1 MVAELQ
7 EQLAESKVTIALT
20 AGARHW
26 LAQRGFDP
34 HYGARPLRRL
44 IMKEIGDVLAD
55 AILFGELAKGGKA
68 KVGARKGELSFSFD
82 A

>member
-7 EQLAESKVTIALT
+7 EQLAESRVSIALT
-20 AGARHW
+20 AGARRW

-55 AILFGELAKGGKA
+55 AILFGELSKGGKA
-68 KVGARKGELSFSFD
+68 KIGARNGALFFSL
-82 A
+82 